1 MSTELFYT
9 ELGKLLYA
17 VAIADDK
24 ITKSEKES
32 ITKMIS
38 ERMLQKEKE
47 TDGFN
52 TNEAWYT
59 KFSFDTAEESGLSEE
74 EALNNFLDFVKIYKK
89 ELTESELSLCLK
101 LADTLAETYH
111 HINKK
116 ENTVLAELR
125 SHLISLQASQL
136 IF

>member
-17 VAIADDK
+17 VAIADEK
-24 ITKSEKES
+24 ITKTERES

-47 TDGFN
+47 TDSFN

-59 KFSFDTAEESGLSEE
+59 KFSFDTAEESGLTRE
-74 EALNNFLDFVKIYKK
+74 EALNNFLDFVKMYKNDF
-89 ELTESELSLCLK
+89 TETELSLCLK
-101 LADTLAETYH
+101 LADTLATSYH
-111 HINKK
+111 HINKQ
-116 ENTVLAELR
+116 ENKLLIELR
-125 SHLISLQASQL
+125 SHLITLQASQL